1 MFLKNSTW
9 RSEQRTER
17 FDPYFKRF
25 TLVTALKIN
34 VRLEVWARVES
45 ERIVR
50 ILTKKTC
57 IHNNV
62 RVINSALGGIAED
75 YSLGDTLSASSEEL
89 L

>member
-1 MFLKNSTW
+1 M
-9 RSEQRTER
+9 
-17 FDPYFKRF
+17 
-25 TLVTALKIN
+25 
-34 VRLEVWARVES
+34 WARVES

-89 L
+89 LWKGMGKSVSLSVYIYDFGEEDACNQAHKSLEDFC